1 MDRYKPSIGSFF
13 VVIIAIALVMVPPQ
27 ANVTEAA
34 GANHAA
40 HKRDARLSLP
50 QAVSIA
56 VTRNLRMADS
66 RLSVREKEH
75 QRREAF
81 SDFFPSINLQYTATA
96 DRYKNSGFVAELAGQ
111 QDSRWTVRGNP
122 FGGPGAGPPDYPY
135 RIDPYRNFTLTATMT
150 QPLFT
155 GGKLLNDYKFAQLG
169 VDFSAIQ
176 FEVDRQDLI
185 LDVTQAYYQLIQG
198 EKLLE
203 VAESSIRAL
212 EALRNQ
218 TVEFFKA
225 GVVAKV
231 DVLSTEG
238 QLAQA
243 PFRGLRPLRILNNP
257 RPPSVFSS
265 VTRKRPL
272 LKSSKI
278 SLIVRTPTVSRKFMR
293 LPRETGLKFAR
304 PTYPWTRPL
313 H

>member
-1 MDRYKPSIGSFF
+1 MDRYKPSIGSFL
-13 VVIIAIALVMVPPQ
+13 VVIIATALVMITPQ

-34 GANHAA
+34 GANRA
-40 HKRDARLSLP
+40 KRNSDTQLSLS

-66 RLSVREKEH
+66 RLAVREKEH

-81 SDFFPSINLQYTATA
+81 SDFFPSISLQYTGTA
-96 DRYKNSGFVAELAGQ
+96 DKYQQIGFVELLAGV
-111 QDSRWTVRGNP
+111 QDSRWTVRGTGVP
-122 FGGPGAGPPDYPY
+122 PGGAAPNYPY

-155 GGKLLNDYKFAQLG
+155 GGKLLNNYKFAQLG
-169 VDFSAIQ
+169 VEFSSIQ

-185 LDVTQAYYQLIQG
+185 LDATQAYYQLLQG

-203 VAESSIRAL
+203 VAESAIRAL

-218 TVEFFKA
+218 TVDFFKA
-225 GVVAKV
+225 GTVAKV

-243 PFRGLRPLRILNNP
+243 RIQKTQALAD
-257 RPPSVFSS
+257 
-265 VTRKRPL
+265 
-272 LKSSKI
+272 I
-278 SLIVRTPTVSRKFMR
+278 
-293 LPRETGLKFAR
+293 
-304 PTYPWTRPL
+304 
-313 H
+313 